1 MTRLV
6 KVVGIGVALVA
17 LVVFAGAAM
26 AFAQDPDG
34 TEPVNPDSTEGVV
47 PGLGFGHRGGRFGG
61 GAFGRGGFGDKEARE
76 AALADALGISVEEL
90 EAAQLE
96 ARATLIEQAE
106 AEGLITAEQADL
118 LLALPELQ
126 TYMDREAWLAS
137 ALGMSVEELQAALED
152 GTRLSD
158 LIEELGLDPITVRE
172 SVQAARA
179 EAIQQA
185 VDDDVITQAQ
195 ADEILSGSEFGF
207 HLGLEGR
214 GFGGGRGH
222 GRGPGGAGLGSFGT
236 GQNGNGVLAPA
247 FGA

>member
-6 KVVGIGVALVA
+6 KVVGIGMAVVA

-26 AFAQDPDG
+26 AFTQDPDG
-34 TEPVNPDSTEGVV
+34 AEPTTPDSTEGAV
-47 PGLGFGHRGGRFGG
+47 PGLGFGHPGH
-61 GAFGRGGFGDKEARE
+61 GAFGRRGFGDKEARE
-76 AALADALGISVEEL
+76 AALADALGITVEEL
-90 EAAQLE
+90 EDAQLE

-106 AEGLITAEQADL
+106 ADGLITAEHADL

-137 ALGMSVEELQAALED
+137 ALGISVEELQAAFED
-152 GTRLSD
+152 GTRLPD
-158 LIEELGLDPITVRE
+158 LIEELGLDAATVRE

-185 VDDDVITQAQ
+185 VDDGVITQTQ
-195 ADEILSGSEFGF
+195 ADEILSGSDLGF
-207 HLGLEGR
+207 HLGPER
-214 GFGGGRGH
+214 HGFGGGRGPGR
-222 GRGPGGAGLGSFGT
+222 GRGPGGAGLGGFGT
-236 GQNGNGVLAPA
+236 GQNGNGALAPA